1 MTRRSARAL
10 LALLLGALAA
20 PLLAASPAARTPTAE
35 PIADASVPAAATS
48 DDAQPVVIRL
58 TIDGG
63 INPAAAEYIAD
74 GIHLARDRRAQA
86 LLVELDTPGGLLH
99 SARSIVKSLLSSDVP
114 VIVYVAPSGA
124 GATSAGVFVT
134 MAAHVA
140 AMAPGT
146 NIGAAHPV
154 DAQGQDVEGDMRQKV
169 ENFAASLSRTIAQ
182 QRGRNVEWAENAV
195 RESRSITEREAVELK
210 VVDLVATDV
219 PDLLRQVDGREVE
232 VDGRKVVLATAGA
245 RVETQ
250 SMRLRQRLLDLIA
263 DPNIAYLLLMAGI
276 LGLYVEFTHP
286 GVFFPGVAGVICL
299 LLALAAMQVLPVNYT
314 GLALVAVGVLLL
326 VAELFLPSF
335 GVVGFGG
342 IVAFVLGSLLLF
354 ETPDSTIAVNRGII
368 GGAAATIAGFS
379 LIVGTLV
386 VRSQRRRPAT
396 GVEGMVGEVGEV
408 RGPGAG
414 PGLLKVFVHGE
425 YWDAEAD
432 EPLPPGARVSVVSVQ
447 GMRLRVRR
455 ANEAADERPGRGAS

>member
-1 MTRRSARAL
+1 MIRHYRRVT
-10 LALLLGALAA
+10 LALLLCAVAG
-20 PLLAASPAARTPTAE
+20 PLLAAPTATRTRAPE
-35 PIADASVPAAATS
+35 ATAAAAT
-48 DDAQPVVIRL
+48 PVAAKGEARPLVIL
-58 TIDGG
+58 LSIDGG
-63 INPAAAEYIAD
+63 INPATAEYIAD
-74 GIHLARDRRAQA
+74 GIHLARERRAQA
-86 LLVELDTPGGLLH
+86 LVVELDTPGGLLH
-99 SARSIVKSLLSSDVP
+99 STRRIVKNILSAEVP
-114 VIVYVAPSGA
+114 VIVYVSPSGA
-124 GATSAGVFVT
+124 GATSAGVFIT
-134 MAAHVA
+134 MAAHIA

-154 DAQGQDVEGDMRQKV
+154 DAQGQDVAGDMRQKV

-195 RESRSITEREAVELK
+195 RESRSVTEREAVELK
-210 VVDLVATDV
+210 VVDLVASDV
-219 PDLLRQVDGREVE
+219 RDLLRQVDGRELE
-232 VDGRKVVLATAGA
+232 VDGRKVVLATAEA
-245 RVETQ
+245 RVEPQ

-299 LLALAAMQVLPVNYT
+299 LLALAAMQVMPVNYS
-314 GLALVAVGVLLL
+314 GLALVVVGVILL

-354 ETPDSTIAVNRGII
+354 ETPDSNISVNRGII
-368 GGAAATIAGFS
+368 GGAAATVAGFT
-379 LIVGTLV
+379 LIVGWLV
-386 VRSQRRRPAT
+386 VRSQGRRPAT
-396 GVEGMVGEVGEV
+396 GREGMIGELGEV
-408 RGPGAG
+408 RGPGVR
-414 PGLLKVFVHGE
+414 PGSVKVFVHGE

-432 EPLPPGARVSVVSVQ
+432 EPLEPGERVSVVSIE

-455 ANEAADERPGRGAS
+455 PEQAAAARQGRGA